1 MGKSGSLR
9 EHAINILFF
18 GKKKML
24 PLTKEELKLHQDATV
39 CYISGKKLLKKFSKK
54 NYRKVRDHCSLNKQI

>member
-39 CYISGKKLLKKFSKK
+39 CYISGKKLLKK
-54 NYRKVRDHCSLNKQI
+54 VL